1 MRVATVLTSQ
11 ESVATEVS
19 KFTRF
24 QILSLRGID
33 LLAKECVWRQGVFTM
48 ATYYEKL
55 DVERVSGSLGDIKY
69 CELFVQQLWHIRR
82 LCCRLEF
89 GQVSRSAPHK
99 TTL

>member
-1 MRVATVLTSQ
+1 MSVATVFTSQ

-24 QILSLRGID
+24 QILSPRSTD
-33 LLAKECVWRQGVFTM
+33 LLAKECVWRQGVCTM

-55 DVERVSGSLGDIKY
+55 DVECVSGCLGDNKY

-89 GQVSRSAPHK
+89 GQVSRSESHK